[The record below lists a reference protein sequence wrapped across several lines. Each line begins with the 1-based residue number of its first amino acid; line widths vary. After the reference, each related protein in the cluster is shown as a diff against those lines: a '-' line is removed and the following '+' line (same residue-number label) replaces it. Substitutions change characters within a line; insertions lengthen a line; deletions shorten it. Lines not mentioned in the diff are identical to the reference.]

1 VTDDFPAPLL
11 DEAKLCQWQDLLGLA
26 KLQSLVGTYRAS
38 SAQTFADLE
47 AALAQENAERVGR
60 MAHKIAGAA
69 VNLGFVA
76 LYRQGKAAEAAA
88 SKGDRAEAF
97 TQARAMIHLQA
108 ASLKALEAR
117 LARDIQEK

>member
-1 VTDDFPAPLL
+1 MTDDFPAVLL

-38 SAQTFADLE
+38 SAQNFADLE
-47 AALAQENAERVGR
+47 AALAQEDVERVGR

-69 VNLGFVA
+69 VNLGFAA

-88 SKGDRAEAF
+88 SKGDGAGAF
-97 TQARAMIHLQA
+97 SQACAMSHLQA
-108 ASLKALEAR
+108 ASLEALEAW
-117 LARDIQEK
+117 LARDIEEK